1 MKELVKIGEKIN
13 DSIEAVWKIGLT
25 SKEMESLED
34 YIREQETILPLT
46 DPTLMR
52 QDGFKLLSQAKER
65 IKLLKPIIEL
75 KQIEQEGK

>member
-1 MKELVKIGEKIN
+1 MKELAKIGEKIN

-25 SKEMESLED
+25 AEEVESLED

-52 QDGFKLLSQAKER
+52 QDGFKLLDQAKER

-75 KQIEQEGK
+75 KQIEEEGK

>member
-1 MKELVKIGEKIN
+1 MKDLVKIGVKIN
-13 DSIEAVWKIGLT
+13 DSIEAVWEIGLT
-25 SKEMESLED
+25 AKEMEKLED

-52 QDGFKLLSQAKER
+52 QDGFKLLDQAKER

-75 KQIEQEGK
+75 KQIEEEGR